1 MSLRLLTCSL
11 LLIALAVF
19 THPLASLNGQGT
31 QIPIP
36 PPKWEYK
43 LLRVDVNQCALEN
56 ELTTSLN
63 LIGQEGWELVNYE
76 RFSSSFPKDADGTL
90 LIRPAATGAGAQTTP
105 QTADSFTGTITM
117 RMGPTQAGGCR
128 FMFKRQVRPQTYR

>member
-19 THPLASLNGQGT
+19 THPLASQNGQGT
-31 QIPIP
+31 QNLTP

-56 ELTTSLN
+56 ELTISLN

-76 RFSSSFPKDADGTL
+76 RLSTAFPKDAEGTL
-90 LIRPAATGAGAQTTP
+90 LLRPAATGHGAETTP
-105 QTADSFTGTITM
+105 QTADSFQGTITM
-117 RMGPTQAGGCR
+117 KMGLAQVGGCR